1 MTMMAEDASRRQF
14 VEGAAV
20 AGAAVTVL
28 PQGASAKAVKGDTE
42 AKGFVDPRTYGKSL
56 FKTPYVWSPPFKPPD
71 MCRFSRRCVP
81 QHQLKSDELSLVFRT
96 MRSGT

>member
-1 MTMMAEDASRRQF
+1 MMAEDASRRQF

-28 PQGASAKAVKGDTE
+28 PQGASAKAAKVKGDTE

-56 FKTPYVWSPPFKPPD
+56 FKTPYVWEPPLEPPD
-71 MCRFSRRCVP
+71 MCRFGKIVCNHSKASRM
-81 QHQLKSDELSLVFRT
+81 SS
-96 MRSGT
+96 